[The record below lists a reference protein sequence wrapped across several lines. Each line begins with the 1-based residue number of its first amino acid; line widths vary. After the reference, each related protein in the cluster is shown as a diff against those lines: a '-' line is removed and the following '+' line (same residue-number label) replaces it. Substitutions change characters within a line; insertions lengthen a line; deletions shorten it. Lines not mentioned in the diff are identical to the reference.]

1 METSF
6 WSVSGRDH
14 LDPAACINKP
24 TVPPGGFLSTKITYA
39 FKQIYFLESAPF
51 YVVPSVFS
59 IFLLQDVMRSDPA
72 KEHPSRLKLKSA
84 SVVHS
89 HRTLFAVFSLDSL
102 DLTKCQFDIIIKT
115 R

>member
-1 METSF
+1 VGLTVAVHSFNIDHHRQTSEKGTDF
-6 WSVSGRDH
+6 FS
-14 LDPAACINKP
+14 LICP
-24 TVPPGGFLSTKITYA
+24 F
-39 FKQIYFLESAPF
+39 F

-102 DLTKCQFDIIIKT
+102 D
-115 R
+115 